1 MTVKQFREGL
11 FPALVVRT
19 MEGMVED
26 REAGES
32 VTTTPGAVP
41 VSPGPGG
48 RQHR

>member
-11 FPALVVRT
+11 FPALVVR

-26 REAGES
+26 REAVES

>member
-1 MTVKQFREGL
+1 MIVKQLREGL
-11 FPALVVRT
+11 FPSLVVRR